1 MAFNTKYI
9 FPGDDKNQ
17 ILEKLNYNFSQV
29 FFNGTGTKGPIGV
42 VGATGIIGQVGRD
55 GDIGLTGDRA
65 SNWYFTSVEPASSIS
80 QTDDIWIN
88 IGPTGAQNVFIYSG
102 TNWLYSGETLLGS
115 SVFGF
120 LPEITGPGGSTTN
133 NVIDISSATPSE
145 DTFVFSDS
153 IGTTS
158 DINPNLAKV
167 LIATDAS
174 VNNFPILGF
183 DKTFVG
189 SQSIPSFQWGDI
201 GTGYGFV
208 FSSPSDLTFSSGLT
222 ASYSSTGGSSSF
234 LGQTSVAVTSN
245 TNISFT
251 NATGASAAMS
261 FSTPNVVNFTGSNVE
276 ITPSTASFRNL
287 TESSGISASAST
299 LASVSNSGNG
309 VLVEISG
316 SSATGPA
323 IVTFVNSQGYKIFE
337 SRGNNFNVIGES
349 GPSGSSSGNLVKGSQ
364 GVTPSSSSTFV
375 RSGFTNNIVPITLTS
390 STSDIV
396 YLTPTYTGT
405 PSANGK
411 ANRVYLQISGFTG
424 IWDNLAQEGRI
435 FDIFMTDPT
444 LCFGGIRTVYTGGL
458 SLNSSSV
465 QIGDFSNSATGGCR
479 HIRLQT
485 VSSNNMYYNASTPIL
500 TSPAR
505 CGYIAISSIDT
516 AGGQGGPGA
525 ALPSA

>member
-1 MAFNTKYI
+1 MSFNTKYI

-29 FFNGTGTKGPIGV
+29 FFNGTGLKGPIGV

-55 GDIGLTGDRA
+55 GNIGLTGDRA

-80 QTDDIWIN
+80 QIDDIWIN
-88 IGPTGAQNVFIYSG
+88 IGPTGAQDVFLYSG
-102 TNWLYSGETLLGS
+102 TDWVYSGETLLGS

-120 LPEITGPGGSTTN
+120 LPEITGPGSSTTN
-133 NVIDISSATPSE
+133 NAIDISNPTPSNV
-145 DTFVFSDS
+145 TFVFSDS
-153 IGTTS
+153 VGTTS

-174 VNNFPILGF
+174 VNNFPILGL

-189 SQSIPSFQWGDI
+189 SASVPSFQWEGS

-222 ASYSSTGGSSSF
+222 SSYSSPGSSSSF
-234 LGQTSVAVTSN
+234 SGQTSVSVTSN
-245 TNISFT
+245 TSISFT

-261 FSTPNVVNFTGSNVE
+261 FSTPNVVNFVGNNVE
-276 ITPSTASFRNL
+276 ITPSSATFRNL
-287 TESSGISASAST
+287 TQSSGISASAET
-299 LASVSNSGNG
+299 LAAVSNSGNG

-323 IVTFVNSQGYKIFE
+323 IVTFVNSLGYKIFE

-364 GVTPSSSSTFV
+364 GVTPSASSTFV
-375 RSGFTNNIVPITLTS
+375 RSGFTNNVVPITLS
-390 STSDIV
+390 STTSDII
-396 YLTPTYTGT
+396 YITPIYGGT
-405 PSANGK
+405 PSADGK
-411 ANRVYLQISGFTG
+411 ANRVYLQITGFSDIFDSATR
-424 IWDNLAQEGRI
+424 DGRI
-435 FDIFMTDPT
+435 FDVFMTDST
-444 LCFGGIRTVYTGGL
+444 LCFGGIRSVFTGG
-458 SLNSSSV
+458 SQSV
-465 QIGDFSNSATGGCR
+465 QIGDLNNTASGGCR

-485 VSSNNMYYNASTPIL
+485 ISTANMYYNAATPVL
-500 TSPAR
+500 SSPSR
-505 CGYIAISSIDT
+505 CGYIQISLTATESGTISS
-516 AGGQGGPGA
+516 
-525 ALPSA
+525 SSS

>member
-1 MAFNTKYI
+1 MTFNTKYI

-17 ILEKLNYNFSQV
+17 ILEKVNYNFSQL
-29 FFNGTGTKGPIGV
+29 FFNGTGLRGPIGV

-55 GDIGLTGDRA
+55 GDIGSTGDRA

-80 QTDDIWIN
+80 QIDDIWIN
-88 IGPTGAQNVFIYSG
+88 IGPTGAQDVFIYSG
-102 TNWLYSGETLLGS
+102 TDWVYSGETLLDS

-133 NVIDISSATPSE
+133 NAIDISNPTPSNV
-145 DTFVFSDS
+145 TFVFSDS
-153 IGTTS
+153 VGTTS

-189 SQSIPSFQWGDI
+189 SASVPSFQWEGS

-222 ASYSSTGGSSSF
+222 SSYSSTGSSSSF
-234 LGQTSVAVTSN
+234 SGQTSVSVTSN
-245 TNISFT
+245 TSISFT

-261 FSTPNVVNFTGSNVE
+261 FSTPNVVNFVGNNVE
-276 ITPSTASFRNL
+276 ITPSSATFRNL
-287 TESSGISASAST
+287 TESSGISASAGT
-299 LASVSNSGNG
+299 LAAVSNSGNG

-364 GVTPSSSSTFV
+364 GVTPSASSTFV
-375 RSGFTNNIVPITLTS
+375 RSGFTNNVVPITLTS
-390 STSDIV
+390 TTPDII
-396 YLTPTYTGT
+396 YITPNYGGT
-405 PSANGK
+405 PSADGK
-411 ANRVYLQISGFTG
+411 ANRVYLQITGFSDIFDSATR
-424 IWDNLAQEGRI
+424 DGRI
-435 FDIFMTDPT
+435 FDVFMTDST
-444 LCFGGIRTVYTGGL
+444 LCFGGIRSVFTGG
-458 SLNSSSV
+458 SESV
-465 QIGDFSNSATGGCR
+465 QIGDLNNSATGGCR
-479 HIRLQT
+479 HIKFQT
-485 VSSNNMYYNASTPIL
+485 VSSANMYYNASTPVL
-500 TSPAR
+500 TSPSR
-505 CGYIAISSIDT
+505 CGYIAISGTATQSGTVGSGSI
-516 AGGQGGPGA
+516 
-525 ALPSA
+525 